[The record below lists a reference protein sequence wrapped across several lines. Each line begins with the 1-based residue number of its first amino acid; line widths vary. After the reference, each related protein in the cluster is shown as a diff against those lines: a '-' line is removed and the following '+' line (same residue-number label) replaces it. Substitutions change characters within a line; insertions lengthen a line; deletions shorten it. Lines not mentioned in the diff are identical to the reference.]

1 MRRPFSWFWRPLYPT
16 TLHCF
21 GVSGEIHGTLEAQMP
36 QLVTTIGT
44 WYKSA
49 DRVLDV
55 YRFQD
60 RSPQLWL
67 ATPGYPGNT
76 VHRTKKFVKLLS
88 RPDTAPF
95 VREFSPLGSRYTE
108 LVLSHCEKSAFRSQ
122 FHETQ
127 RS

>member
-1 MRRPFSWFWRPLYPT
+1 
-16 TLHCF
+16 
-21 GVSGEIHGTLEAQMP
+21 MP

-95 VREFSPLGSRYTE
+95 VREFSPLGSPYTFCWRDW
-108 LVLSHCEKSAFRSQ
+108 VARQWDPTHQWLSK
-122 FHETQ
+122 
-127 RS
+127 